1 MTIKKLLCVAGIFL
15 SGASLAQNS
24 NTLYNMEN
32 VFQNQFNNPAFKPI
46 SNVSINLF
54 SGSAEAGFSGFPLGK
69 FINTTGEDNAIEID
83 PKEVL
88 DKLGKN
94 NEFVFKT
101 DLTLLGFG
109 FKIKTVAMQVS
120 LRSRTNISLNL
131 PEDLLRLMVEG
142 NGESFLD
149 RPANLSNTALNISS
163 YAELG
168 IAGSVELS
176 NKLRVGARVK
186 FLSGIANIHTEK
198 SELTLT
204 TDQENYGLRI
214 NGAYTFRSSNM
225 TGEYDVADIEGVL
238 NGNFQNTG
246 IGFDLGFTY
255 QINDKMTITGAFL
268 DLGAITWNQNT
279 KSYENDRFEFEYK
292 GEDIFDFSDGDHT
305 DEPDLLDSL
314 SNAIKAVETE
324 ESYTTGLPAR
334 LIASFEYKLNEKAY
348 VGAVSASEYV
358 PGLKKIRPNITGF
371 YRMQFGK
378 TFGINF
384 SNTIA
389 YRSFLNPGLAVAAK
403 LGFFQFFVSSDNL
416 LGLISLENSRSA
428 SAAFGINLAFGGS
441 KGIKLVTAP

>member
-1 MTIKKLLCVAGIFL
+1 MTLKKLLFSAGL
-15 SGASLAQNS
+15 LVSGLAVAQNS

-46 SNVSINLF
+46 SNISVNLF
-54 SGSAEAGFSGFPLGK
+54 SGSVEAGFSGFALGK
-69 FINTTGEDNAIEID
+69 FIDTEGEGSTLVID
-83 PKEVL
+83 PGDVI

-94 NEFVFKT
+94 NEFVLKT

-109 FKIKTVAMQVS
+109 FKVKTIAMQVS
-120 LRSRTNISLNL
+120 LRSRTNLSLNL
-131 PEDLLRLMVEG
+131 PQDLMRLIVEG

-149 RPANLSNTALNISS
+149 RPADLSNTALNFTS

-168 IAGSVELS
+168 IAGSLEVG

-186 FLSGIANIHTEK
+186 FLSGLANIHTEK

-214 NGAYTFRSSNM
+214 NGAYTFRSSNVN
-225 TGEYDVADIEGVL
+225 DQLDLADFEGIL
-238 NGNFQNTG
+238 NGDFKNTG
-246 IGFDLGFTY
+246 IGLDLGFSY
-255 QINDKMTITGAFL
+255 KLNDKMTITGALL

-279 KSYENDRFEFEYK
+279 KSYENSSFEFEYK
-292 GEDIFDFSDGDHT
+292 GEDIFDFSDGDST
-305 DEPDLLDSL
+305 DEPDMLDSL
-314 SNAIKAVETE
+314 SNAIKAVESE
-324 ESYTTGLPAR
+324 GSYTTGLPTR
-334 LIASFEYKLNEKAY
+334 LIASFEYKLTEKAF
-348 VGAVSASEYV
+348 VGAVTASEYV
-358 PGLKKIRPNITGF
+358 PGLKKIRPNLTGF

-389 YRSFLNPGLAVAAK
+389 YRSFLNPGVAVAAK
-403 LGFFQFFVSSDNL
+403 LGFFQFFLSSDNI
-416 LGLISLENSRSA
+416 LGVFSPESTRSA

-441 KGIKLVTAP
+441 KGIKQVTAP

>member
-1 MTIKKLLCVAGIFL
+1 MTIKKLLFIAGIFF
-15 SGASLAQNS
+15 SGAIVAQNS

-32 VFQNQFNNPAFKPI
+32 VFQNQFNNPAFAPI
-46 SNVSINLF
+46 SNISVNLF

-69 FINTTGEDNAIEID
+69 FINTTGDDNAIEID
-83 PKEVL
+83 PNDVVS
-88 DKLGKN
+88 KLGKN
-94 NEFVFKT
+94 NEFVLKT

-109 FKIKTVAMQVS
+109 FKIKKVAMQVS
-120 LRSRTNISLNL
+120 LRSRTNLSLNL

-142 NGESFLD
+142 NGDTFLD
-149 RPANLSNTALNISS
+149 RPANLSNTALNLTS

-168 IAGSVELS
+168 IAGSVELG

-186 FLSGIANIHTEK
+186 FLSGLANIHTEK

-225 TGEYDVADIEGVL
+225 TGEYNPADIEGVL
-238 NGNFQNTG
+238 NGEFQNTG

-255 QINDKMTITGAFL
+255 KLNDKMTLTGALL

-279 KSYENDRFEFEYK
+279 KSYENEQFEFEYK
-292 GEDIFDFSDGDHT
+292 GEDIFDFSDGNHS

-324 ESYTTGLPAR
+324 GSYTTGLPAR
-334 LIASFEYKLNEKAY
+334 LIASFEYKLNEKAF
-348 VGAVSASEYV
+348 VGAVSTSEYV

-378 TFGINF
+378 TFGINL

-389 YRSFLNPGLAVAAK
+389 YRSFINPGVAVAAK
-403 LGFFQFFVSSDNL
+403 LGFFQIFLSTDNL
-416 LGLISLENSRSA
+416 LGIISLENSRSA

-441 KGIKLVTAP
+441 KGIKQVTAP